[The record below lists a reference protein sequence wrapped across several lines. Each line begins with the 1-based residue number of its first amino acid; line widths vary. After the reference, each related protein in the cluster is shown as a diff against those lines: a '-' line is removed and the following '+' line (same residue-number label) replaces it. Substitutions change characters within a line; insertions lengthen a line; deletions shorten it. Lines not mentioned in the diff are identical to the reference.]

1 MKIIKKSDKKIKY
14 FKSTLLFFTCLC
26 QSNKREKKVLARLL
40 PTLCICFFFNKS
52 NDLRSIKWMI
62 FKNYLNIVNH
72 HFQARTI
79 KLNFEIKIFTNT
91 HNIGSNFGFLGD
103 FCKTWT
109 CLIIIILF
117 NMNTFIFS
125 CQQINQSY
133 GKST

>member
-40 PTLCICFFFNKS
+40 PTLFICFFSNKS